1 MPEENGC
8 LILTSYDVSKLRYT
22 AMFQN
27 VKFLYTPQCQSI
39 MDVRKDV
46 TASSLL

>member
-1 MPEENGC
+1 MPEENVC

-27 VKFLYTPQCQSI
+27 VNFLYTPQCHSVI
-39 MDVRKDV
+39 
-46 TASSLL
+46 T